1 MHLLAGMDCYF
12 GSYESPGERQD
23 NNSTIVAFHIPDVG
37 IHFKAPF
44 SAADANHS
52 DLASL
57 LALLEFIDSNQK
69 YFANHTYQIYGN
81 NASIIDFVN
90 ERQDPPQIFC
100 HLLQRTREYRHK
112 YRFSLEW
119 IPTRDNPLFED
130 LCD

>member
-1 MHLLAGMDCYF
+1 MDCYF
-12 GSYESPGERQD
+12 GSYESPRKRQD
-23 NNSTIVAFHIPDVG
+23 QKSTVVAFHIPDVG

-44 SAADANHS
+44 AAADANHS

-90 ERQDPPQIFC
+90 ERQDPPPIFLP
-100 HLLQRTREYRHK
+100 LLERAREYRYK